1 MLGRRY
7 TIELYGSPRRRFFFI
22 LAFTIACLSVF
33 LLPFA
38 VIMLLENLDIV
49 ES

>member
-7 TIELYGSPRRRFFFI
+7 TIELYGSTRRRVFFI
-22 LAFTIACLSVF
+22 LGFTIACLSGI
-33 LLPFA
+33 LLPLA